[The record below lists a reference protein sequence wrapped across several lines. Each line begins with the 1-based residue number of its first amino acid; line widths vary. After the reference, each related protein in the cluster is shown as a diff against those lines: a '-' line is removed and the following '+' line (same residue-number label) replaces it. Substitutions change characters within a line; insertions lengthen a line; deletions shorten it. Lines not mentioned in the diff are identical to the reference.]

1 MNTAVNIAPPL
12 PDHTLRFDKVTEAD
26 IALDE
31 TVLVFA
37 DATEDRAQLPIWN
50 NIRSQNRKII
60 LVKFYSNE
68 EIIADIGGTHS
79 HPVSV
84 RDEEALFNLFN
95 VPKLLIDLSG
105 FPHFIWAPLLKM
117 VYVKKIPTRVLYA
130 EPEKY
135 KLHASPSSSSIFD
148 LSSNFDGLG
157 PLPGFARL
165 NGPEDETKCIF
176 IALLGF
182 EGNRPE
188 RILLQIDPTPKLIPV
203 VGVPGFKLNFPA
215 YTIACN
221 RDVLE
226 NYRAYSEIHYAKAS
240 CPFEAFRVLNSIKKN
255 YPGYYFYV
263 APVGT
268 KPHSLGAILFAL
280 ENPDCTEIL
289 YDNPVRK
296 PGRTSGMGVIH
307 IYDLSKN
314 YQ

>member
-1 MNTAVNIAPPL
+1 MNSVANMGLTL
-12 PDHTLRFDKVTEAD
+12 PDHTLRFDKVSEAD
-26 IALDE
+26 IYQDE

-37 DATEDRAQLPIWN
+37 DATEERAQIPIWN
-50 NIRSQNRKII
+50 EIRAQNRNII
-60 LVKFYSNE
+60 LIKQHSGE
-68 EIIADIGGTHS
+68 EIIADIRGSHS
-79 HPVSV
+79 QPVSV

-95 VPKLLIDLSG
+95 SPKLLIDLSG

-117 VYVKKIPTRVLYA
+117 ALAKEIPTRVLYA
-130 EPEKY
+130 EPERY

-148 LSSNFDGLG
+148 LSSNFEGLA

-165 NGPEDETKCIF
+165 NGPENESKCIF

-203 VGVPGFKLNFPA
+203 VGVPGFKLNFPS

-226 NYRAYSEIHYAKAS
+226 SYRAYSEIHYAKAS
-240 CPFEAFRVLNSIKKN
+240 CPFEAYKVLSSIKKS
-255 YPGYYFYV
+255 YPDHYYYV

-268 KPHSLGAILFAL
+268 KPHSLGAIMFAL
-280 ENPDCTEIL
+280 DNPDCTEIL

-296 PGRTSGMGVIH
+296 PGRTSGRGVIH

-314 YQ
+314 H